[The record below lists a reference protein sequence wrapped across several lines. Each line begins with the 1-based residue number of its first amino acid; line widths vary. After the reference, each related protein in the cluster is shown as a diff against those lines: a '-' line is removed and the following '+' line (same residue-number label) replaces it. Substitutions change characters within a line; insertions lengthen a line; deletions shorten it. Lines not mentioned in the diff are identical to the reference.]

1 MSSFAHRNRR
11 RSQFRLS
18 LESLEARVLLTP
30 PLVVN
35 PASFDPSRVLVQFQS
50 PAARDQFHMPGFTRG
65 EALPLVTDLYV
76 ANLGPGLGVSQALT
90 ALRASPLV
98 RFAEPDYRVNLNV
111 IPNDP
116 SFVSEWGL
124 HNSGQS
130 GGLVDADMDA
140 PEAWNVTTG
149 TGLSIVAVLDSGID
163 YNHPDLASN
172 IWTNPGEIAG
182 NGIDDDGNGYLDDIR
197 GWDFVNNDNN
207 PMDDNSHGTHVAGT
221 IGAVGNNGIGVAGV
235 AWDVQLMA
243 LKFLDATG
251 SGSTSNAIRALN
263 YAVAKGATISNNS
276 WGGTVYS
283 TALYDAIA
291 SAGAQGHIFV
301 AAAGNSAINNDS
313 TPSYPASY
321 NLANVVTVAATDRN
335 DNLASFSNYGATSVD
350 LAAPGVSIYSTL
362 PGNTYGYKSGTSMA
376 TPHVAGALALVR
388 ELHPTW
394 TYSQVINQIT
404 STVNVLPSLSGKVL
418 TGGRLNLANAL
429 GGGNSVL
436 PVLSINSASATE
448 GNSGTTNA
456 TFTVNL
462 SAASTTSVT
471 VNWATANGTATA
483 VSDYT
488 EASGTLTFAPGSTSQ
503 TVTVS
508 INGDTLVES
517 NETFLVNLSNA
528 ANATISTGQGTGTIL
543 NDDAAPLS
551 LAINDVS
558 INEGNGGSVNA
569 TFTVTLSAASTSTVT
584 VNFATANDTAVSGSD
599 YSAASGTLTFAPGS
613 TSQTVTVPV
622 TGDTLVE
629 PNETFLVN
637 LSNGANATIADGQ
650 GVGTITN
657 DDTTISIGNVS
668 LVEGN
673 SGTKNAVFV
682 VTLSQANATT
692 VTVNFATADG
702 TGKAGSDYVATS
714 GTLSF
719 APGETSKTITV
730 VVNGDVSN
738 ESDENFFVTI
748 SSPSNAALGTAQ
760 GQCLLT
766 NDDYLLTIDNV
777 SKNEG
782 NSGSTAFVYTVTL
795 NSPRYDAVVKVNWAT
810 ASGTAKAPGDFV
822 SSSGTLSFNP
832 GETVKYVTV
841 NVKGETTVEN
851 NETFVVRLSKPV
863 NASVPAA
870 GAAGNQGIGTIL
882 NDDGLAGATSASVT
896 TPSDSKTSVVDSSVS
911 SIGMVSQPIPARSAL
926 DGSYGLRNWR
936 DRNNN
941 GVIDSGEV

>member
-1 MSSFAHRNRR
+1 MSHFARKNRR
-11 RSQFRLS
+11 RSQCRRS
-18 LESLEARVLLTP
+18 LESLEPRLLLAAT
-30 PLVVN
+30 LAVN
-35 PASFDPSRVLVQFQS
+35 PASFDTTHVLVRFQS
-50 PAARDQFHMPGFTRG
+50 PAARDQFRLPGFTRG

-76 ANLGPGLGVSQALT
+76 AKLGPGLGISQALT

-98 RFAEPDYRVNLNV
+98 RFAEPDYRVHLNV
-111 IPNDP
+111 VPNDP
-116 SFVSEWGL
+116 SFGSEWGL

-140 PEAWNVTTG
+140 PEAWNVSTG
-149 TGLSIVAVLDSGID
+149 TGMSIVAVLDSGID

-172 IWTNPGEIAG
+172 IWTNSGEIAG

-235 AWDVQLMA
+235 AWNVQLMA
-243 LKFLDATG
+243 LKFLDSTG
-251 SGSTSNAIRALN
+251 SGSTSNAIKALN

-276 WGGTVYS
+276 WGGS
-283 TALYDAIA
+283 SFSSALDSAIA
-291 SAGAQGHIFV
+291 SAGANGHIFV
-301 AAAGNSAINNDS
+301 AAAGNNGTNNDT
-313 TPSYPASY
+313 TPFYPASY
-321 NLANVVTVAATDRN
+321 NRNNVVVVAATDRN

-350 LAAPGVSIYSTL
+350 LAAPGFSIYSTL
-362 PGNTYGYKSGTSMA
+362 PNNSYGYKSGTSMA

-394 TYSQVINQIT
+394 TYSQVINQIS

-436 PVLSINSASATE
+436 PVL
-448 GNSGTTNA
+448 
-456 TFTVNL
+456 
-462 SAASTTSVT
+462 
-471 VNWATANGTATA
+471 
-483 VSDYT
+483 
-488 EASGTLTFAPGSTSQ
+488 
-503 TVTVS
+503 
-508 INGDTLVES
+508 
-517 NETFLVNLSNA
+517 
-528 ANATISTGQGTGTIL
+528 
-543 NDDAAPLS
+543 
-551 LAINDVS
+551 AINDVS
-558 INEGNGGSVNA
+558 IVEGNSGSVNA
-569 TFTVTLSAASTSTVT
+569 TFTVTLSAASASTVT
-584 VNFATANDTAVSGSD
+584 VNFATANGTAVSGSD

-613 TSQTVTVPV
+613 TRQTVTVPV
-622 TGDTLVE
+622 IGDTLVE

-637 LSNGANATIADGQ
+637 LSNGVNATIADGQ
-650 GVGTITN
+650 AVGTITN
-657 DDTTISIGNVS
+657 DDTTITIGNVS

-673 SGTKNAVFV
+673 SGTKNSVFV
-682 VTLSQANATT
+682 VTLSQASATT

-702 TGKAGSDYVATS
+702 TGKASSDYVATS
-714 GTLSF
+714 GTLVF

-730 VVNGDVSN
+730 VVNGDVSS
-738 ESDENFFVTI
+738 ESDEDFFVTF

-832 GETVKYVTV
+832 GETVKYVTI

-851 NETFVVRLSKPV
+851 NETFAVRLAKPV

-870 GAAGNQGIGTIL
+870 GAAGNQGTGTIL
-882 NDDGLAGATSASVT
+882 NDDGLAGVAAASVT
-896 TPSDSKTSVVDSSVS
+896 TPPDSKTSVIDNSISST
-911 SIGMVSQPIPARSAL
+911 GMASQPLPARSAL
-926 DGSYGLRNWR
+926 GGRYGLRNWR

-941 GVIDSGEV
+941 GVVDSDEV